1 LESTQQPY
9 ISGTKRTIA
18 MSFQIWISKYMN
30 SNFGSG
36 FKYFEI
42 LFCNDAAIVFLVPEI
57 CGSWVLS
64 KKNRSEEF
72 PGYLSIKVEIHFG

>member
-1 LESTQQPY
+1 LLGTLQEKKSRSKEF
-9 ISGTKRTIA
+9 ISQK
-18 MSFQIWISKYMN
+18 
-30 SNFGSG
+30 SG

-72 PGYLSIKVEIHFG
+72 PGYLSINVEIQIFEIPIFQK